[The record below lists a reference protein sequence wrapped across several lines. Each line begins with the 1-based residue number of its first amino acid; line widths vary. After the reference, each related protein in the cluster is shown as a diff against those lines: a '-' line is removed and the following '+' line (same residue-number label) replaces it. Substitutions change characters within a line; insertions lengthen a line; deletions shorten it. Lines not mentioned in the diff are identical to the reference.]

1 MALAVA
7 AEALA
12 GTVALKG
19 ARAGV
24 LVLLVKVAAAAL
36 ADTAAV
42 PARMRAISI
51 GISWAFRTL
60 TRPLCRPFS
69 NLARASR
76 HGCPRL
82 AGHPIGFGVRA
93 CHASL
98 IF

>member
-12 GTVALKG
+12 GTVALPG

-42 PARMRAISI
+42 PARIE
-51 GISWAFRTL
+51 
-60 TRPLCRPFS
+60 
-69 NLARASR
+69 
-76 HGCPRL
+76 
-82 AGHPIGFGVRA
+82 
-93 CHASL
+93 
-98 IF
+98 